1 MRTIIIDDEKN
12 ARDTI
17 RSMLEALA
25 DDVNIVA
32 EADGVA
38 TGKKAIEKYN
48 PDFVVLDIRMKDGTG
63 FDLLRKL
70 NHYNFALVFLTAHD
84 DHALEAFRFSAVDY
98 LLKPV
103 DPGDLQRT
111 IEKVRKQQT
120 PTREVLNTLLEN
132 MQKFSGAARK
142 VALRTTDSIHFI
154 NTNDIIHCESADN
167 YTRFFIRERKP
178 LMISQSLKTFEELLE
193 PLGFL
198 RIHQSHLI
206 NLRHICKVDRKGGF
220 RIEMTD
226 GSMIPVAVRKKEMLL
241 NRLAGL

>member
-1 MRTIIIDDEKN
+1 
-12 ARDTI
+12 
-17 RSMLEALA
+17 MLEALA

-38 TGKKAIEKYN
+38 TGEKAIEKYN

-70 NHYNFALVFLTAHD
+70 DYYNFALVFLTAHD

-103 DPGDLQRT
+103 DPDDLQRT

-120 PTREVLNTLLEN
+120 PIREVLNTLLEN

-142 VALRTTDSIHFI
+142 IALRTTDAIHFI

-167 YTRFFIRERKP
+167 YTLFFIRERKP

-206 NLRHICKVDRKGGF
+206 NLRHICKFDRKGGF
-220 RIEMTD
+220 QIEMTD